1 MTKQPTAAFSLV
13 EVVIAIGLFTFCIT
27 ILLGLIPVGL
37 KSARSV
43 SEEGNAIHIASS
55 MFGFWQQAPTDT
67 PIYIPGIFSN
77 TNLLVGAAA
86 AAPVTNYFDD
96 SAAPTAAATASL
108 TMAYRAVALS
118 GIPNAYEVQLD
129 FRWPARAPAN
139 ATAGVQTRTYKEV
152 FVK

>member
-1 MTKQPTAAFSLV
+1 MKRQSPAAFSLV

-43 SEEGNAIHIASS
+43 TEEGNAIHIASS
-55 MFGFWQQAPTDT
+55 IFGFWQQAPANT
-67 PIYIPGIFSN
+67 PISIPGIFSN
-77 TNLLVGAAA
+77 TTLRVGAA

-96 SAAPTAAATASL
+96 VAAPTTAATASL
-108 TMAYRAVALS
+108 AMAYRAAALS
-118 GIPNAYEVQLD
+118 GIPNAYEVQLE
-129 FRWPARAPAN
+129 FRWPARAPTN